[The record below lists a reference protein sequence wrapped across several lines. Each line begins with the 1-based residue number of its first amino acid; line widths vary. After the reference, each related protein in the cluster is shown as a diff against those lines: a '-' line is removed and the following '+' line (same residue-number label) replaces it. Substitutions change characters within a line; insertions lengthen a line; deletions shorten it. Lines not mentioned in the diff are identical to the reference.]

1 MKKLIC
7 IILCVLCLAGCA
19 AQTQPEPDDVVL
31 RAMYVP
37 MGDGY
42 VLIDDDGAP
51 FTLSSFEGLSAENL
65 SAGDIVAITNPGDM
79 AASYPGILYGYDRL
93 ELVEEGNPEDTIVH
107 RAVLDEL
114 MGLSAPDN
122 APEDAVLPDE
132 LCVNR
137 AMYVPYGENDY
148 VMIDDM
154 GQVFTVRFPSDMIGL
169 NGEAIEPDDLV
180 AGNIVEIY
188 GNGVMLESYPG
199 QYPNVERIVVVEAGD
214 PADIEQHRAIL
225 DGLYAVPAAPDAPP
239 SMHIEY
245 AIEDAIAYS
254 QVQPG
259 NYSWEQDMGNG
270 ETAAVIACG
279 AHVLQSNGLREI
291 FIEQETDVLLTF
303 PAYAP
308 VDVTCIRWPISER
321 RLDGS
326 EVTALG
332 EAVELDLP
340 IEPTGASGSFDLSL
354 RKLTAEPGYVYLVT
368 AQWAEGNAE
377 YGFVAED

>member
-42 VLIDDDGAP
+42 VLIADDGAP
-51 FTLSSFEGLSAENL
+51 FTLSSFEGLSAEDF
-65 SAGDIVAITNPGDM
+65 SSGDIVAITNPGDM
-79 AASYPGILYGYDRL
+79 AASYPGILYGYDKL

-107 RAVLDEL
+107 HAVLDEL
-114 MGLSAPDN
+114 MDLSLPDN

-137 AMYVPYGENDY
+137 AMYVPYGEDDY
-148 VMIDDM
+148 VMIDEL
-154 GQVFTVRFPSDMIGL
+154 GQVYTVRFPSDMIGL
-169 NGEAIEPDDLV
+169 NGEAITPDDLV

-188 GNGVMLESYPG
+188 GSGEMLESYPG

-225 DGLYAVPAAPDAPP
+225 DGLYAVPASPDSPP
-239 SMHIEY
+239 VMHIEY

-279 AHVLQSNGLREI
+279 AHVLQSKGLREI
-291 FIEQETDVLLTF
+291 FIEQKTDTEVHFKEGKAHIHSLFKGKSHIMACVL
-303 PAYAP
+303 A
-308 VDVTCIRWPISER
+308 VNVGVTVNSYF
-321 RLDGS
+321 
-326 EVTALG
+326 VT
-332 EAVELDLP
+332 E
-340 IEPTGASGSFDLSL
+340 F
-354 RKLTAEPGYVYLVT
+354 TA
-368 AQWAEGNAE
+368 
-377 YGFVAED
+377 